1 MDLSIETS
9 DFKFSLDRIGL
20 AFINIFMANRLK
32 ISVKEGIC
40 YLTKK
45 EIQMLI
51 KYLKEQ
57 QSEFRNQKYFSRVVD
72 NFTSME
78 MLIQGK
84 EKAKFYFW

>member
-1 MDLSIETS
+1 MDLRIETH
-9 DFKFSLDRIGL
+9 DFRFCLDGIGL
-20 AFINIFMANRLK
+20 AFVSIFMRNTLK
-32 ISVKEGIC
+32 TFVEAGIY

-57 QSEFRNQKYFSRVVD
+57 KLKFRNQNYYSHIID

-78 MLIQGK
+78 MLMEVK
-84 EKAKFYFW
+84 EKAKFIFW

>member
-1 MDLSIETS
+1 MDLSVETS
-9 DFKFSLDRIGL
+9 NFKFSLDGIGL
-20 AFINIFMANRLK
+20 AFVSIFMTNTLK
-32 ISVKEGIC
+32 MPVKEGIY

-57 QSEFRNQKYFSRVVD
+57 RSEFRNQKYFSRVVD

-78 MLIQGK
+78 MLMVGK
-84 EKAKFYFW
+84 EKERFYFW

>member
-1 MDLSIETS
+1 MDLSIETY
-9 DFKFSLDRIGL
+9 DFKFSLDGIGL
-20 AFINIFMANRLK
+20 AFVSIFMTNTLK
-32 ISVKEGIC
+32 ISVKEGIY

-78 MLIQGK
+78 MLMIGK